1 MSKLISHKTIAFFFI
16 IKVEAGQ
23 YEQVFG
29 GVALERS
36 RQYVSMV
43 AVLFQLFQCLE
54 FDVYAVVQFACPGI
68 ERDR

>member
-1 MSKLISHKTIAFFFI
+1 MLILASSLLFFFI

-29 GVALERS
+29 ELHWKES
-36 RQYVSMV
+36 RQYVSMF